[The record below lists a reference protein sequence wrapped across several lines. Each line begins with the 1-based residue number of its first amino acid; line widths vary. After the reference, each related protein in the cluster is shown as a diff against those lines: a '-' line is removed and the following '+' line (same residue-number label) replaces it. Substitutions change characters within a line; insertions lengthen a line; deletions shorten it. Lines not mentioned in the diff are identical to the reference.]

1 MLRSFGVALFSKTI
15 FERAQSDWIDWA
27 RQRAAEA
34 ARRGDGTHERRK
46 MVSGGVGTAARS
58 AMLMAG
64 PAYTTAG
71 GSSGG
76 MRVGSDAP
84 ENGRVGRWLR
94 FRVSVHDALLASG
107 RERQHHAAALS
118 ARAQHAAM
126 PPPPVPC
133 RAAGRVCLGGFFCC
147 AISPGLHAI
156 SLLVKASESHHRT
169 PRRRFVSLAA
179 SELSGHV
186 SSLARVPRWGE
197 KAETGSPLRHAKHRY
212 NRLQRL

>member
-1 MLRSFGVALFSKTI
+1 
-15 FERAQSDWIDWA
+15 
-27 RQRAAEA
+27 
-34 ARRGDGTHERRK
+34 
-46 MVSGGVGTAARS
+46 MVSGGVGTAAGS

-76 MRVGSDAP
+76 MRVGSDGP

-107 RERQHHAAALS
+107 REAASCCSLKR
-118 ARAQHAAM
+118 ARARHAAM
-126 PPPPVPC
+126 PPLPVPC
-133 RAAGRVCLGGFFCC
+133 RAAARVCLGGFFCR

-156 SLLVKASESHHRT
+156 LLLVKASESHHRT
-169 PRRRFVSLAA
+169 PRRRFVLLAA

-186 SSLARVPRWGE
+186 SSPARVRRWGE